1 MPCSHEIDDLT
12 TCVDG
17 SAITRAITR
26 KQQAE
31 ERSSRLHE
39 PHQVASRYGIFINRC
54 MKHDTLYACRRQTIS
69 LRDADCKKKKK
80 KREAYMTMANMG
92 TCMLDVGLADVDLAN
107 LRQK

>member
-1 MPCSHEIDDLT
+1 
-12 TCVDG
+12 
-17 SAITRAITR
+17 
-26 KQQAE
+26 
-31 ERSSRLHE
+31 
-39 PHQVASRYGIFINRC
+39 
-54 MKHDTLYACRRQTIS
+54 